1 MDTDAF
7 AFLAVVLLVVTSLMV
22 LTTRNSRVTIAS
34 FSIMYIGVFYL
45 VFVQWTLGMAVI
57 KLVAGWMTAAVLGVS
72 QISVGSVVEVR
83 RATPT
88 RALFRLLAGG
98 LAVLIAFSLAPRV
111 VIWIQELTYFEALG
125 GLVLMAIGLLK
136 LGLAQQP
143 LRVILALLLVL
154 SGFEIIYAAVEQS
167 TLMAGLLALVNLAL
181 ALVGAY
187 LIVSPQQEL
196 PRGVT

>member
-154 SGFEIIYAAVEQS
+154 SGFEII
-167 TLMAGLLALVNLAL
+167 LCCG
-181 ALVGAY
+181 
-187 LIVSPQQEL
+187 
-196 PRGVT
+196 